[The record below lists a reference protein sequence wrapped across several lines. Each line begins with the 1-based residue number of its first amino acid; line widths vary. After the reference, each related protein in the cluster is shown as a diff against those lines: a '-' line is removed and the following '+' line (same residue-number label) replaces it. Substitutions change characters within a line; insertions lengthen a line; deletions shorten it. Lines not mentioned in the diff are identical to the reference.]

1 MKLQK
6 GIYESLISTEL
17 NSNIKSSENEGLVC
31 KLEDIDAAESTQM
44 LTDYVAEAV
53 KKRLSSKELNNVS
66 VAEKIAMVNQILEV
80 VEGDDSGY
88 SNNTID
94 DNKQYLSAVIDK
106 QTDTTFKITKQELV
120 RPLSGF
126 RVSNLFTGGNSMISL
141 FSEIERELDSA
152 DSICMIVSFL
162 RMSGVNL
169 IYEKLK
175 HFTSIEGHTLR
186 IITTTYGGVT
196 EGKAVERLSELPNTE
211 IKISYNTKIERLH
224 AKSYIFHR
232 ESGFDTAYIGSS
244 NLSKS
249 AHTEGLEWNIRV
261 TNIENPHIIKAAQAT
276 FDKYWDSTNFEDFA
290 EGGIQRFNEKKEE
303 EKNSFN
309 SSKNNYNLETLQ
321 LFSLLPHQKE
331 ILDKLEVQRSNG
343 IMKNLIVA
351 ATGTGKTVISAFDYK
366 HFHSQNPEHSRLLF
380 IAHREEILK
389 QAHYTYKSVLSD
401 ANFGELWVGSS
412 KPKKGLDNLF
422 ISIQTAHSQIDILKG
437 LGEGY
442 YDYIVFDEAHHITAD
457 TYKEPLDFFKPKIL
471 LGLTA
476 TPERM
481 DRKSLLPDFD
491 NRISAEIRLPK
502 ALEEGLLTPFHYLCI
517 SDYDN
522 LNLND
527 SVIWDKG
534 KYITSELSKRL
545 STKQRAITIYNSLTK
560 YLSNEN
566 EVKALCF
573 CADKSHANYMADI
586 FNDMG
591 LKSASLTS
599 DTSEADRVRYKRE
612 LGEGRINYLCV
623 VDIFNE
629 GVDIPELDT
638 VLFLRP
644 TESLTIFLQ
653 QLGRGLR
660 LSPGKEALT
669 VLDFVAQAHENYD
682 YASRFRALL
691 TRGDA
696 NVEKQI
702 KNGFTLLPLG
712 CYIKMEDVAQ
722 KHILD
727 NIQGAIF
734 NIQKLRKELSL
745 RSQTPTLSEFIES
758 IGQDVR
764 LIYRG
769 NSNCWTSL
777 KRAAGKCE
785 YIDDQYTTLF
795 SKGMGSFVHINSS
808 GYIAFLRQFL
818 NNNCTCADSKE
829 NEVWKLCLYYSLYQ
843 APIAK
848 VGFSSVN
855 EALKNF
861 SGYPLFVQ
869 ELSELVDFIVDNV
882 DVKTYSIGGEQA
894 GDLPFALEQYGCY
907 TREEVFTIFNYQ
919 TADKQMKGSVSG
931 VFDFKNFNTEVFFV
945 TLNKSDKDFSPT
957 TQYDDYLIS
966 ERKFHWQ
973 SQNIDSHQGRGSR
986 FVEQSK
992 NHKRFILFVREFKQ
1006 DAFGNTCPFYCFGEL
1021 NYLSS
1026 HGDKPMNIE
1035 WELLSPAL
1043 GRFLEAV

>member
-6 GIYESLISTEL
+6 GIYESLISSEL
-17 NSNIKSSENEGLVC
+17 NSSIRLSESEGLVC
-31 KLEDIDAAESTQM
+31 KLEDIDSAESTQM

-80 VEGDDSGY
+80 VKGDDSACC
-88 SNNTID
+88 NNIID
-94 DNKQYLSAVIDK
+94 DDKQYLSAVIDK
-106 QTDTTFKITKQELV
+106 QTDTALKITKQELI

-141 FSEIERELDSA
+141 FSEIERELDSS

-175 HFTSIEGHTLR
+175 HFSSIEGHTLR
-186 IITTTYGGVT
+186 IITTTYGGIT

-276 FDKYWDSTNFEDFA
+276 FDKYWDSINFEDFRK
-290 EGGIQRFNEKKEE
+290 GGINRFNEKKNQ
-303 EKNSFN
+303 EKKSFN
-309 SSKNNYNLETLQ
+309 PSKYDLGNLQ

-343 IMKNLIVA
+343 IMKNLIVSS
-351 ATGTGKTVISAFDYK
+351 TGTGKTVISAFDYK
-366 HFHSQNPEHSRLLF
+366 HFRSQNPEHSRLLF

-389 QAHYTYKSVLSD
+389 QAHYTYKSVLAD
-401 ANFGELWVGSS
+401 ANFGDLWVGNF
-412 KPKKGLDNLF
+412 KPTKSLDNLF
-422 ISIQTAHSQIDILKG
+422 ISVQTAHFQINTLKDM
-437 LGEGY
+437 GEDY
-442 YDYIVFDEAHHITAD
+442 YDYIVFDEAHHIKAD
-457 TYKEPLDFFKPKIL
+457 TYRELLEFFKPKLL

-481 DRKSLLPDFD
+481 DGKSLLPDFD

-502 ALEEGLLTPFHYLCI
+502 ALEEGLLSPFHYLCI

-527 SVIWDKG
+527 SAIWDKG

-545 STKQRAITIYNSLTK
+545 STKQRAYTIYNSLK
-560 YLSNEN
+560 RYLSDET

-591 LKSASLTS
+591 LRSASLTS
-599 DTSEADRVRYKRE
+599 DTLEDDRVRYKRE

-629 GVDIPELDT
+629 GVDIPEIDT

-669 VLDFVAQAHENYD
+669 VLDFVAQANENYD
-682 YASRFRALL
+682 YASRFRTLL
-691 TRGDA
+691 TRSDA

-702 KNGFTLLPLG
+702 KCGFTLLPLG

-727 NIQGAIF
+727 NIHGAIF

-745 RSQTPTLSEFIES
+745 RSLTPTLSEFIEG

-769 NSNCWTSL
+769 SSNCWTTL

-785 YIDDQYTTLF
+785 YIDDKYTTLF
-795 SKGMGSFVHINSS
+795 AKGMHNFVHINAA
-808 GYIAFLRQFL
+808 GYIAFLRQYI
-818 NNNCTCADSKE
+818 NNDCTRVDSKE
-829 NEVWKLCLYYSLYQ
+829 NEAWKLCLYYSLYQ
-843 APIAK
+843 APVSTI
-848 VGFSSVN
+848 GFLSVD
-855 EALKNF
+855 EALRKF
-861 SGYPLFVQ
+861 LEYPLFVK
-869 ELSELVDFIVDNV
+869 ELSELLDYIVHNV
-882 DVKTYSIGGEQA
+882 DVKTYSIGGEHT
-894 GDLPFALEQYGCY
+894 GDLPSALEQYGCY
-907 TREEVFTIFNYQ
+907 TREEVFTIFGSQ
-919 TADKQMKGSVSG
+919 TAEKQMKGSVSG
-931 VFDFKNFNTEVFFV
+931 VFDFKDFNTEVFFV

-1035 WELLSPAL
+1035 WELLRPAL